1 MGPDKKVCA
10 NICSPSSVQVHK
22 CVSILPNDYNIME
35 NKPVINGVVLEGEQS
50 AKTLNLLSSNAE
62 DYDETTFA
70 EAKERDGYMV
80 VILSDNQPQKVSLC
94 DLSANMGG
102 DGSLRTVDELDTSAT
117 VGSYQFVEKK

>member
-1 MGPDKKVCA
+1 METDKKVCTK
-10 NICSPSSVQVHK
+10 ICNPPSVQVHK

-50 AKTLNLLSSNAE
+50 AKTLSLLSSNAE

-70 EAKERDGYMV
+70 EAKKRGGYMV

-102 DGSLRTVDELDTSAT
+102 DGSLRTLDELDTSAT